1 MKLVYAEIF
10 VCIMILLFPVI
21 AAGEGIQGI
30 SDNSYETEEM
40 KEVVP
45 AEEYGESTEFVF
57 KSSTALRGR
66 VEIFSTD
73 AENIEIIYHKVL
85 YAISREQAESF
96 ASLISL
102 SHELKENSLIVSA
115 DAPRDAPWRKTANLS
130 GQIECEIYLPA
141 KFSIS
146 IDSVVGYYL
155 SIRGPFPEAFVAGD
169 YYEEVRVTRIELGL
183 TIKASNSPIIIRD
196 IKGPM
201 MIEGKGG
208 AITARNIDS
217 GTGIGIATFQN
228 ERGPI
233 SIDGFTGDEIRC
245 ISQDGKITLEKLSLL
260 NGARAYISNSGI
272 NSDIYIEIEE
282 IKDSRLEVINKE
294 ADVSLL
300 LPRDICAEFDITSD
314 PDEGEI
320 EVSGI
325 PLITDK
331 VDWGILVAHT
341 FRYDSRITVDVRGTG
356 KVTIRRKGF

>member
-1 MKLVYAEIF
+1 MKLTGF
-10 VCIMILLFPVI
+10 KLLFMLVVLLSPMI
-21 AAGEGIQGI
+21 ALGEGIQAI

-40 KEVVP
+40 KDIIP
-45 AEEYGESTEFVF
+45 ADEYGSSSEFVF

-73 AENIEIIYHKVL
+73 AEDIEIVYHKVL
-85 YAISREQAESF
+85 YAESREQAESF
-96 ASLISL
+96 ASQISL

-130 GQIECEIYLPA
+130 GQVECEIYLPGQ
-141 KFSIS
+141 FSIS
-146 IDSVVGYYL
+146 LDSVVGYYL
-155 SIRGPFPEAFVAGD
+155 SIRGPFPEAFIAGD
-169 YYEEVRVTRIELGL
+169 YYEEIRVTRIELGL

-201 MIEGKGG
+201 MVEGKGG

-228 ERGPI
+228 ERGSI
-233 SIDGFTGDEIRC
+233 SIDGFTGDELRC
-245 ISQDGKITLEKLSLL
+245 NSQDGKITLEKISLL
-260 NGARAYISNSGI
+260 NGARAYVTNSGI
-272 NSDIYIEIEE
+272 NSDIYVEIEE
-282 IKDSRLEVINKE
+282 IKDSRLEVVNKE

-300 LPRDICAEFDITSD
+300 LPRDIRAEFDITSD

-320 EVSGI
+320 EVNGI

-331 VDWGILVAHT
+331 VEWGILVAHT
-341 FRYDSRITVDVRGTG
+341 FRYDSRIIVDVRGTG